1 MKSQPP
7 MLRRGDVVVRGHS
20 QGIVVTAVDKRVL
33 VVPLVRGTNLLHR
46 ADVMPIAW
54 EASVSLR
61 DMVISCGFWGWIDVA
76 GQKRVGQVCVRT
88 MQEVINAMRREAA
101 ARQTER
107 LPAGLVKSSL
117 AFGPMMGSRGRR
129 VGAPS
134 LG

>member
-1 MKSQPP
+1 MKPSP
-7 MLRRGDVVVRGHS
+7 MLTRGAVVARGNAR
-20 QGIVVTAVDKRVL
+20 GIVVTVTETRVL
-33 VVPLVRGTNLLHR
+33 IVPVVWGAACLHR

-54 EASVSLR
+54 EAMISLR
-61 DMVISCGFWGWIDVA
+61 GTIIHCGQWAWADA
-76 GQKRVGQVCVRT
+76 NQQKRVGQVCMQT
-88 MQEVINAMRREAA
+88 MRAVMAAMRREAE

-107 LPAGLVKSSL
+107 LPAGLVRSTL

>member
-7 MLRRGDVVVRGHS
+7 MLTRGDVVVRGNAH
-20 QGIVVTAVDKRVL
+20 GIVVTVVDMRAL
-33 VVPLVRGTNLLHR
+33 VVPVVCGTGPLHR
-46 ADVMPIAW
+46 ADVMPLAW
-54 EASVSLR
+54 EASISLR
-61 DMVISCGFWGWIDVA
+61 DAVIHCGQWRWVNA
-76 GQKRVGQVCVRT
+76 TSQTRVGQVCIRT
-88 MQEVINAMRREAA
+88 MQAVISAMRREAA

-107 LPAGLVKSSL
+107 LPAGLVKSTL